1 MTEVIR
7 GIREQAGDDVL
18 LFQTMFGPFKA
29 ASIAFGDDVLMKY
42 SKEAPEAVRA
52 GVQKLADGLEAWA
65 EAYLDA
71 GADGIYYSAQYGEKG
86 RFTKEEWE
94 QLVRPFDL
102 QILQAADRKKDKYN
116 ILHICGEPEY
126 AFKTHVDWFYDYPAD
141 LVNWSVKDNG
151 YSLKKGRENFS
162 CAILGGLNNKGNIL
176 KGPKEEIR
184 KEVQA
189 VLEDFGTKGIM
200 IGADCTIQGEG
211 IRLDYIREAVEA
223 AHTYRKGD
231 E

>member
-52 GVQKLADGLEAWA
+52 GIQKLADGLEAWA

-71 GADGIYYSAQYGEKG
+71 GADGIYYSAQYGEEG

-102 QILQAADRKKDKYN
+102 QILQAADRKRISIIFCISAGSRNMRSK
-116 ILHICGEPEY
+116 HMWTG
-126 AFKTHVDWFYDYPAD
+126 FMT
-141 LVNWSVKDNG
+141 
-151 YSLKKGRENFS
+151 
-162 CAILGGLNNKGNIL
+162 
-176 KGPKEEIR
+176 IR
-184 KEVQA
+184 Q
-189 VLEDFGTKGIM
+189 TW
-200 IGADCTIQGEG
+200 
-211 IRLDYIREAVEA
+211 
-223 AHTYRKGD
+223 
-231 E
+231 